1 MSGFIERK
9 ILSAVESLLTGRVNE
24 LLEESEFQIPLIEFG
39 CGNAPVIRLITA
51 ERSEKD
57 RIIRADA
64 YTLALVFSIPEITDG
79 ELSCYAYAAAVE
91 QALGE
96 DPTLGGAVDRAVL
109 TGKKYTP
116 PRVAHCGEHWEMA
129 ITLRITIEGMSL

>member
-1 MSGFIERK
+1 MSGFIEQK

-24 LLEESEFQIPLIEFG
+24 LLEESEYQIPLIEFG
-39 CGNAPVIRLITA
+39 CGNAPAIRLTTA

-64 YTLALVFSIPEITDG
+64 YTLALVFSVSETPNG
-79 ELSCYAYAAAVE
+79 ELDCYAYAAAME
-91 QALGE
+91 QAIGE
-96 DPTLGGAVDRAVL
+96 DPTLGGVVDRAML

-116 PRVAHCGEHWEMA
+116 PRVVHCGEHWELA